1 MLTWHLVRPPSSP
14 QRLTLKYGNSRDR
27 LSNRCIHRQI
37 EIGTRPARVSAY
49 TVRNERQR
57 TKEAKEPRKSAIH
70 SSAHSAAQRFA
81 SCSPNC
87 SSAGAAP
94 TTASGKA
101 CVTDV
106 LRTGRASSQRT
117 GGNSFIRSGSHAVWA
132 KSSRS
137 HGPGTATHCISWC
150 LGRACSRG
158 RKAPCVGWEFSPSS
172 LTSKA
177 CSGSQ
182 SRGY

>member
-1 MLTWHLVRPPSSP
+1 MPKERPIQPPSS
-14 QRLTLKYGNSRDR
+14 QQQLTLKYGNSRDR
-27 LSNRCIHRQI
+27 LSSRRIHRQI

-49 TVRNERQR
+49 TVRTERQR

-106 LRTGRASSQRT
+106 LRTWRASSQRT

-132 KSSRS
+132 NSSPSR
-137 HGPGTATHCISWC
+137 GPGTATHCISWR
-150 LGRACSRG
+150 LGRACSGG
-158 RKAPCVGWEFSPSS
+158 RKAPCVGWEFSPST

-177 CSGSQ
+177 GSGSQ